1 MTPNV
6 EAALGRAT
14 AARALVVGPVLAA
27 AIGLLRGW
35 PGAAAAA
42 VGVAI
47 VAGNFVLAGVVLSW
61 AAGRSPTL
69 YHAVALVGF
78 IVRLGLIMLV
88 MFGVA
93 WIWDADRLAMAVAV
107 VASYLVLLTWE
118 TIVVSRR
125 RGGR

>member
-1 MTPNV
+1 MTPDV

-14 AARALVVGPVLAA
+14 ALRALVVGPVLVA
-27 AIGLLRGW
+27 AIGLVRGW

-47 VAGNFVLAGVVLSW
+47 VAGNFLLAGAVLSW
-61 AAGRSPTL
+61 AARRSPTA
-69 YHAVALVGF
+69 YHAAALAGF
-78 IVRLGLIMLV
+78 FIRLGLIMLA

-107 VASYLVLLTWE
+107 VASYLVMLTWE
-118 TIVVSRR
+118 AMVVSRR
-125 RGGR
+125 REGR